1 MYVEH
6 NIRTLFVQKCNC
18 FSIWSCEMMQ
28 VAIFTMKPKLP
39 FLVLSSYETSK
50 QGDRYILHGEAIL
63 GSGLNFACFSPQL
76 ILTLE
81 RNSSLEKE

>member
-1 MYVEH
+1 
-6 NIRTLFVQKCNC
+6 
-18 FSIWSCEMMQ
+18 
-28 VAIFTMKPKLP
+28 MKPKLP